1 MKFKS
6 LKIWLFLI
14 LIFSGELAVGQ
25 IHLIDKQD
33 NFPIPFAQ
41 LFSEGGRLVGTSNIN
56 GIVNVR
62 SLSKFINDSS
72 RIVIEHISY
81 NNLSIPFDSLKN
93 IDTLRLPER
102 PMLLPEVTVG
112 VKTKSPDILV
122 LKGYFRSY
130 QLEDSIPKYY
140 TDGIVE
146 YFISL
151 SKKKPLRMKVLDHRS
166 FRNEALVKKEKLRAY
181 MVSMVSAGVPYI
193 YSLTALQELDKSY
206 SLKRLSEHE
215 YAIRH
220 DSATIGIVRISKP
233 LNIIRV
239 GVDLIAP
246 QKAKTEK
253 LFNYIS
259 KITKIDITANY
270 SFQKFSRLS
279 KENLESRKE
288 YRRIYFKHK
297 KEKKFTKIDVIDEF
311 YVLKKWYLSK
321 ADLRNI
327 KISTNFGLPESTSY
341 SYDYWK
347 SLNENHIPKLNIN
360 IERLL
365 GTTLKP
371 YK

>member
-1 MKFKS
+1 MKFKL
-6 LKIWLFLI
+6 LKIALFLI
-14 LIFSGELAVGQ
+14 LMFAGNFAIGQ
-25 IHLIDKQD
+25 IRLIDRQ
-33 NFPIPFAQ
+33 NNSPIPFAQ
-41 LFSEGGRLVGTSNIN
+41 LFSAGGRLVGTSNIN
-56 GIVNVR
+56 GVVNVR
-62 SLSKFINDSS
+62 NLSKFLNDSS

-93 IDTLRLPER
+93 IDTLRLSER
-102 PMLLPEVTVG
+102 RILLPEVTVG
-112 VKTKSPDILV
+112 VKPKSPDILV

-140 TDGIVE
+140 TEGIVE

-151 SKKKPLRMKVLDHRS
+151 GKKKPLRMKVLEHRS
-166 FRNEALVKKEKLRAY
+166 FRNEELVKKEKPRAT
-181 MVSMVSAGVPYI
+181 MVIMVAAGVPYI

-206 SLKRLSEHE
+206 SLKRLSENE
-215 YAIRH
+215 YDIKH
-220 DSATIGIVRISKP
+220 DSAVVGIVRISKP
-233 LNIIRV
+233 LNLIQV
-239 GVDLIAP
+239 NVDLIAP

-259 KITKIDITANY
+259 KIEHIDITANY
-270 SFQKFSRLS
+270 SFQKLSDLS

-327 KISTNFGLPESTSY
+327 KTSTNFGLPESTSY
-341 SYDYWK
+341 TYDYWK